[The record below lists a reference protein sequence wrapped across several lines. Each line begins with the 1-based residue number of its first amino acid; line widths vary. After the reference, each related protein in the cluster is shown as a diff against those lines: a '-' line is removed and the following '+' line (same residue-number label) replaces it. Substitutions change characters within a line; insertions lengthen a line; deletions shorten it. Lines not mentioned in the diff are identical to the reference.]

1 MVKSA
6 LWGAAVALVLATSP
20 AWAELKIGV
29 VDYARLLSESP
40 QAKQMTAALR
50 AEFAPRQRELQNQQ
64 QQFKQR
70 EDKYSRD
77 GATMSDDQRSR
88 EEQSL
93 GDSQRDLQRKQSELQ
108 DDFNARR
115 NEDLS
120 RLQKILVDEVQK
132 YARAQNFDLVLA
144 EGVIYSTST
153 IDITPAI
160 LTRLQEGG
168 GGKPGS
174 AAAPKAAKPSVTH

>member
-29 VDYARLLSESP
+29 VNYARLVSESP
-40 QAKQMTAALR
+40 QAKQMTAQLR
-50 AEFAPRQRELQNQQ
+50 AEFAPRQREIANQQ
-64 QQFKQR
+64 QQLKQR
-70 EDKYSRD
+70 EDKYQRD
-77 GATMSDDQRSR
+77 GATMSDDQRTR
-88 EEQSL
+88 EEQAL
-93 GDSQRDLQRKQSELQ
+93 RDGDRDLQRKQTEFQ

-144 EGVIYSTST
+144 DGVIYSTT
-153 IDITPAI
+153 ALDITPAI
-160 LTRLQEGG
+160 LTRLQES
-168 GGKPGS
+168 GGKAGS
-174 AAAPKAAKPSVTH
+174 GAAPKAAKPSIGH